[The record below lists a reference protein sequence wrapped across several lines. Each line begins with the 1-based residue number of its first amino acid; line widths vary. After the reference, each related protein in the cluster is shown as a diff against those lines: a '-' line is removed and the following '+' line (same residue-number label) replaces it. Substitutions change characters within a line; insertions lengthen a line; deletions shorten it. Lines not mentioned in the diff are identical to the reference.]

1 MISPKSKWKTTLF
14 EVITRR
20 KWQIEGLL
28 YSLEKQ
34 TVKTNHFLMRKSGF
48 ESFENGRNTH
58 KSWAKQTDFLINLTK
73 ITLAKI
79 KGEHDGFGGL
89 LNAKITMKKNK
100 TTVF

>member
-1 MISPKSKWKTTLF
+1 MK
-14 EVITRR
+14 TRR

-34 TVKTNHFLMRKSGF
+34 TVKTNYVLIQKSRF
-48 ESFENGRNTH
+48 EYFENGRNTR

-79 KGEHDGFGGL
+79 TGEHDGFGGL
-89 LNAKITMKKNK
+89 LNAKITMKKTKRRFSNG
-100 TTVF
+100 